1 MTTSTTVRPGR
12 GGEGRRRLAEALRLI
27 VITDD
32 GMVAARG
39 DGRTLRDVVHDALAG
54 GCRAIQLRMKG
65 ASAREMADAARAL
78 LPSVHARDA
87 LLFVNDRADV
97 AAAVG
102 ADGVHLG
109 PDDVPVAAIRRAF
122 GSDLL
127 LGYSTDDPA
136 VARSAERDGADYLGC
151 GAVFGTTSKD
161 VGDEAIGIGGLEA
174 VVDAVDIP
182 VVGIGGITP
191 DRAPTVFGT
200 GAAGV
205 AVIGAVM
212 SAEDPGAAA
221 RTILAGR

>member
-1 MTTSTTVRPGR
+1 VTVD
-12 GGEGRRRLAEALRLI
+12 ALRLI
-27 VITDD
+27 VITDAA
-32 GMVAARG
+32 MVDARG
-39 DGRTLRDVVHDALAG
+39 DGRTMRDVVSETLAAG
-54 GCRAIQLRMKG
+54 GRAIQLRMKG
-65 ASAREMADAARAL
+65 ATAREMAAAAREL
-78 LPSVHARDA
+78 LPVVHAHDG

-109 PDDVPVAAIRRAF
+109 PHDVPVAAIRRTF
-122 GSDLL
+122 GPDLL
-127 LGYSTDDPA
+127 IGYSTDDPA
-136 VARSAERDGADYLGC
+136 VARDAERDGADYLGC

-161 VGDEAIGIGGLEA
+161 VGGEAIGAAGLKA

-191 DRAPTVFGT
+191 DRAPQVVGT

-212 SAEDPGAAA
+212 SAPDPGAAV
-221 RTILAGR
+221 RRLLASG